1 MDYQHYD
8 LIGNL
13 GVAMI
18 VGTYFLIQIGK
29 MSSRGLSYTIL
40 NGLGAACI
48 LYSLLYDFNMSA
60 FIVELF
66 WMAISLVGLGRIYLE
81 HRRKLTQSRI
91 ATH

>member
-29 MSSRGLSYTIL
+29 MSSRSLSYTIL
-40 NGLGAACI
+40 NGLGAAFI
-48 LYSLLYDFNMSA
+48 LYSLIYDFNMSA

-81 HRRKLTQSRI
+81 HRRKLNTPDLP
-91 ATH
+91 TP

>member
-18 VGTYFLIQIGK
+18 VGTYFLVQIGR
-29 MSSRGLSYTIL
+29 MSSRGLPYTAL
-40 NGLGAACI
+40 NGLGAAFI

-66 WMAISLVGLGRIYLE
+66 WMGISLIGLGRIYLE
-81 HRRKLTQSRI
+81 RRRKRI
-91 ATH
+91 SP

>member
-18 VGTYFLIQIGK
+18 VGTYFLVQIGK
-29 MSSRGLSYTIL
+29 MSSRGLSYTAL
-40 NGLGAACI
+40 NGLGAAFV
-48 LYSLLYDFNMSA
+48 LYSLLYEFNMSA

-66 WMAISLVGLGRIYLE
+66 WMGISLIGLGRIYLE
-81 HRRKLTQSRI
+81 HRRKR
-91 ATH
+91 ARP

>member
-13 GVAMI
+13 GVVMI
-18 VGTYFLIQIGK
+18 VGTYFLVQIGR
-29 MSSRGLSYTIL
+29 MSSREFPYTAL
-40 NGLGAACI
+40 NGVGAAFI

-66 WMAISLVGLGRIYLE
+66 WLAISLIGLGRIYLE
-81 HRRKLTQSRI
+81 RRRHRARS
-91 ATH
+91 